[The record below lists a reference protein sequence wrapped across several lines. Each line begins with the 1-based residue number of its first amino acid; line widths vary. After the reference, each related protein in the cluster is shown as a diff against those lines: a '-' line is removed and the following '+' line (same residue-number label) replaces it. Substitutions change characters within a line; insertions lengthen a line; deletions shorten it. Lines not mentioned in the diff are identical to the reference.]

1 MLVINYNFVLV
12 IVIYIHFVVASRIIS
27 REGYNTLS
35 LSIDDR

>member
-12 IVIYIHFVVASRIIS
+12 IVIYINVVVASRIIS
-27 REGYNTLS
+27 RDDYNTLS